1 MIFVES
7 EIVRIGNDQILN
19 NLKEGVVIL
28 DKTSENVLF
37 VNTAAKQFSVKAN
50 ESFNMS
56 VAGAAEK
63 IDINAMC
70 F

>member
-28 DKTSENVLF
+28 HENQDEVLF
-37 VNTAAKQFSVKAN
+37 VNTAA
-50 ESFNMS
+50 
-56 VAGAAEK
+56 EK
-63 IDINAMC
+63 
-70 F
+70 

>member
-1 MIFVES
+1 M
-7 EIVRIGNDQILN
+7 
-19 NLKEGVVIL
+19 

-63 IDINAMC
+63 IGINAMC